1 MFGQK
6 KKSNSTYIRE
16 LMILTMDSPM
26 QTWSCAVAAA
36 APGRLDSRTRTC
48 GGGGGVARR
57 AVDLGPFFFGSSD
70 RLNANEQQSP
80 CTIDKA
86 HVLAGRQA
94 V

>member
-1 MFGQK
+1 
-6 KKSNSTYIRE
+6 
-16 LMILTMDSPM
+16 MILTMDSPM

-48 GGGGGVARR
+48 GGGGGVAQQ
-57 AVDLGPFFFGSSD
+57 AVDLGPCSTD

-86 HVLAGRQA
+86 HALASRQA